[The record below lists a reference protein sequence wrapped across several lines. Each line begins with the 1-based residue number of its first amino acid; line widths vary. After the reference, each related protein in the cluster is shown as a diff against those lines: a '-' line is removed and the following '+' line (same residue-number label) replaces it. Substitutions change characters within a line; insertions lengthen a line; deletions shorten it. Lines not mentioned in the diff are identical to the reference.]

1 VIFYLKEL
9 KPISEIEEMKSCN
22 GQFDENFID
31 PKELYHEIPT
41 IGNGIDFASR
51 TKPEK
56 EKSESISNI
65 DLTSAILNTS
75 FDESLL
81 NTSTQSYFEESFVSI
96 SQAEHDISELLAIN
110 ENEEI
115 NEIFT
120 KKSESGSS
128 SGSSTPS
135 IDDLIN
141 KRKVKKYAIEA
152 DLKLTKS
159 FDEIKPKL
167 AHQVE
172 TFFFINKF
180 FNLNL
185 KFNY

>member
-1 VIFYLKEL
+1 M
-9 KPISEIEEMKSCN
+9 KPITEIEELKSCN

-31 PKELYHEIPT
+31 PKDLYHEIPT
-41 IGNGIDFASR
+41 IGYGIDFSKK
-51 TKPEK
+51 TKQEK

-65 DLTSAILNTS
+65 DLTNAILNSS
-75 FDESLL
+75 FDETML
-81 NTSTQSYFEESFVSI
+81 NTSSQSYFEESFVSI
-96 SQAEHDISELLAIN
+96 PQAEHDISELLAIN

-152 DLKLTKS
+152 DMKLTKS

-167 AHQVE
+167 AHQV
-172 TFFFINKF
+172 FAQFSLSPLIDSIFK
-180 FNLNL
+180 
-185 KFNY
+185 